1 MKILLTGAHGQL
13 GWELQRTVPAGVEI
27 VAFGSGHLDVTD
39 RPAVIQKVTA
49 EAPDLIVNAAA
60 YTAVDKAEGDVMR
73 AFQVNGQ
80 GAAHVAQAA
89 REVGARLVHIST
101 DFVFDGLKSSPYLPS
116 DPPCPIGVYGRSK
129 RAGEEQVLEITKGE
143 GCAIIRTAWLYSSH
157 GHNFVKTMLRL
168 MEEREA
174 LTVVADQIGTP
185 TWARNLAQAVWS
197 VVTSGVIGI
206 HHCTD
211 AGVASWY
218 DFAVA
223 IMEEAAALGLLSRQP
238 LIRPIASSEYPQAA
252 QRPPYSVLDKTSLW
266 QAIDCQPEHWRVAL
280 RKMLREMVQGG

>member
-13 GWELQRTVPAGVEI
+13 GWELQRTVPPGVEI
-27 VAFGSGHLDVTD
+27 VAFGSGHLDITD
-39 RPAVIQKVTA
+39 RQAVMQTVTVQ
-49 EAPDLIVNAAA
+49 APDLIVNAAA
-60 YTAVDKAEGDVMR
+60 YTAVDKAEADVMR

-89 REVGARLVHIST
+89 REMGARLVHIST
-101 DFVFDGLKSSPYLPS
+101 DFIFDGLKSTPYLPT
-116 DPPCPIGVYGRSK
+116 DPPNPLGVYGRSK
-129 RAGEEQVLEITKGE
+129 LAGEEQVLSITKGE
-143 GCAIIRTAWLYSSH
+143 DTAIIRTAWLYSSN

-168 MEEREA
+168 MQEREA
-174 LTVVADQIGTP
+174 LAVVADQIGTP
-185 TWARNLAQAVWS
+185 TWAHTLARAVWA
-197 VVTSGVIGI
+197 VVMSGISGI

-223 IMEEAAALGLLSRQP
+223 IMEEAAPLGLLSRQP
-238 LIRPIASSEYPQAA
+238 VISPIASSDYPLPA

-266 QAIDCQPEHWRVAL
+266 RAIDCQPDHWRVAL
-280 RKMLREMVQGG
+280 RQMLRELV

>member
-13 GWELQRTVPAGVEI
+13 GWELQRTVPPGVEI

-39 RPAVIQKVTA
+39 RQAVMQTVTA
-49 EAPDLIVNAAA
+49 LAPDLIVNAAA
-60 YTAVDKAEGDVMR
+60 YTAVDKAEADVMR

-89 REVGARLVHIST
+89 REMGARLVHIST
-101 DFVFDGLKSSPYLPS
+101 DFIFDGLKSTPYLPT
-116 DPPCPIGVYGRSK
+116 DPPNPLGVYGRSK
-129 RAGEEQVLEITKGE
+129 LAGEEQVLSITKGE
-143 GCAIIRTAWLYSSH
+143 HTAIIRTAWLYSSH

-168 MEEREA
+168 MQEREA
-174 LTVVADQIGTP
+174 LAVISDQIGTP
-185 TWARNLAQAVWS
+185 TWAHTLARAVWS
-197 VVTSGVIGI
+197 VVMTGISGI

-238 LIRPIASSEYPQAA
+238 AIRPIASSDYPLPA
-252 QRPPYSVLDKTSLW
+252 QRPSYSVLDKTSLW
-266 QAIDCQPEHWRVAL
+266 RAMDCQPDHWRVAL
-280 RKMLREMVQGG
+280 RQMLREMV